1 MVVAQ
6 IPEAGGYVATPT
18 ALREGSASSEPHLT
32 AADTELLAMVSKRR
46 APVPTP
52 PRTPRSAN
60 PPAWGEASGI
70 SMRPRSAMRSTRRS
84 GRSGRRSGPVPQ
96 RPPHSPLV
104 TRPSQHRSHRAMS
117 PLRRTMHELPVSV
130 IEVVDGA
137 ADNGHASAGAEPTL
151 LPAPASQS
159 RHLTLMAADVA
170 VPSTPQIDP
179 VGLGVEA
186 QLLSPGFRTP
196 ADQIIRDPTRSA
208 SPPSPIAN
216 PAGRSP
222 DGGARPASPLE
233 LPEPPMVRE
242 SASPTPLPP
251 AAPRRSSS
259 AASLRSAAMHNADDA
274 SGGDASGLLP
284 IGDIGRVGHVADD
297 GANVGSGVEVA
308 SLAASAAI
316 DDDGDDDGANT
327 TGIWLPR
334 TPETGRGRGRPA
346 GTPGSGPTM
355 QEIEGRLAATA
366 MADLQAATK
375 AANPSPPRHTP
386 QKQSRFDV
394 DHEAFQYAP
403 PARVVLTICVVL
415 LTLCD

>member
-1 MVVAQ
+1 
-6 IPEAGGYVATPT
+6 
-18 ALREGSASSEPHLT
+18 
-32 AADTELLAMVSKRR
+32 
-46 APVPTP
+46 
-52 PRTPRSAN
+52 
-60 PPAWGEASGI
+60 
-70 SMRPRSAMRSTRRS
+70 
-84 GRSGRRSGPVPQ
+84 
-96 RPPHSPLV
+96 
-104 TRPSQHRSHRAMS
+104 MS

-170 VPSTPQIDP
+170 VPSTPQTDR

-208 SPPSPIAN
+208 SPPSPIAD
-216 PAGRSP
+216 PAGRTQ

-233 LPEPPMVRE
+233 LPEPPVVRE

-259 AASLRSAAMHNADDA
+259 AASLRSATMHNADDA
-274 SGGDASGLLP
+274 SDGGANGLLP
-284 IGDIGRVGHVADD
+284 IGDVDRVGHVADD
-297 GANVGSGVEVA
+297 GAVA
-308 SLAASAAI
+308 SLAASAAL
-316 DDDGDDDGANT
+316 DDDDDDDDDGANT

-403 PARVVLTICVVL
+403 PARVVLTTCFVL
-415 LTLCD
+415 LTLCG

>member
-1 MVVAQ
+1 
-6 IPEAGGYVATPT
+6 
-18 ALREGSASSEPHLT
+18 
-32 AADTELLAMVSKRR
+32 
-46 APVPTP
+46 
-52 PRTPRSAN
+52 
-60 PPAWGEASGI
+60 
-70 SMRPRSAMRSTRRS
+70 
-84 GRSGRRSGPVPQ
+84 
-96 RPPHSPLV
+96 
-104 TRPSQHRSHRAMS
+104 MS

-259 AASLRSAAMHNADDA
+259 AASLRSAAIHNADDA

-394 DHEAFQYAP
+394 DHEAFQYVA
-403 PARVVLTICVVL
+403 PARAVLTMCATETHVHAPRAYERARVSVTRLEDAVIEEVVALGRCASGSAHLLQLLHACASLRVMRRPRLAAAVDTAYRALVFMCVAGISVCAL
-415 LTLCD
+415 APCTRRESDVVGCRFLCGGAQVSM